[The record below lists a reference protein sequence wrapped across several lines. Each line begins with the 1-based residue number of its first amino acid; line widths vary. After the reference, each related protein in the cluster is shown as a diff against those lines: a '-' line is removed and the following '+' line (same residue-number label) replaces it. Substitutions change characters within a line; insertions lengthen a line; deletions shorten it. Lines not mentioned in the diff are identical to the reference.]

1 MSFQAVCCVF
11 DHLAPKVRGPAQ
23 HVLLWLAN
31 HAHDDGAGIWA
42 AQSTIAHEAGISR
55 RTVQRALERLELA
68 GVIEVREH
76 AGKHGTN
83 RVRIV
88 LCPLCATEA
97 QETPSAS
104 ERRSP
109 RVRATHKPVQ
119 SHRAPTDVRTLAAL
133 TAELNIQAAER
144 SPNGDGREGT
154 THRPAVAAPNG
165 HRPGDVSPSPDPSHV
180 GSKLP
185 TALFNPSPARKEA
198 TAGHIIPF
206 QVRSSDAGARAG
218 AARTG
223 SRPPLGAATGDP
235 VLHPDDGRLIESEPE
250 RDPAR
255 WAR

>member
-1 MSFQAVCCVF
+1 MSFQAVRCVF

-55 RTVQRALERLELA
+55 RTVQRALEGLELA

-119 SHRAPTDVRTLAAL
+119 NQRATTDVRTLAAL
-133 TAELNIQAAER
+133 TAELNIRAAER

-154 THRPAVAAPNG
+154 THRPAAAAPDG
-165 HRPGDVSPSPDPSHV
+165 QRPGDVSPSPDPSHV

-198 TAGHIIPF
+198 PAGNIIPF
-206 QVRSSDAGARAG
+206 QGRPPDAGAHRG
-218 AARTG
+218 AART
-223 SRPPLGAATGDP
+223 RRRHPPGVPTGETFSHPTEAA
-235 VLHPDDGRLIESEPE
+235 GR
-250 RDPAR
+250 R
-255 WAR
+255 